1 MTTSLDHNF
10 LIYKIRRLNGMNSV
24 ICQSQKDQGFVFV
37 SDNKSNKD
45 SHYKIIR
52 TIQKSIKKKVKF
64 FKIPTIW
71 N

>member
-1 MTTSLDHNF
+1 
-10 LIYKIRRLNGMNSV
+10 MNSV